1 MKKNLYIPIFLA
13 ILFLV
18 SCQQKGTKEGELI
31 YQITYLQTED
41 QNPLIALL
49 PKTISVK
56 FKESN
61 TLANIDGFFGTFN
74 LKIITNRND
83 KKNYTAL
90 RILDKRFIAETPLD
104 SISAAY
110 ENLNILQVIEKPQD
124 TATFAGLV
132 SYQIEIVYGQL
143 TDSIINFYCTND
155 IKIDDPNANSPFFQI
170 KGVLTRF
177 QTKVAGIDMIFELK
191 EFKEKKI
198 DASEFVPP
206 EGYKQVSG
214 QEIKELLK
222 SFQQ

>member
-1 MKKNLYIPIFLA
+1 MKRKIHIPIFLA
-13 ILFLV
+13 ILFLS
-18 SCQQKGTKEGELI
+18 SCQDKGTKEGELI
-31 YQITYLQTED
+31 YQITYLQSEE

-74 LKIITNRND
+74 LKIITNRSD

-90 RILDKRFIAETPLD
+90 RILDKKFITETPID

-110 ENLNILQVIEKPQD
+110 ENINILKVIEKPQD

-132 SYQIEIVYGQL
+132 SYQIEILYGQL
-143 TDSIINFYCTND
+143 SDSIIKFYCTND
-155 IKIDDPNANSPFFQI
+155 IKIEDPNTNTPFYPI
-170 KGVLTRF
+170 KGVLTKF
-177 QTKVAGIDMIFELK
+177 QTKVAGIDMVFELK
-191 EFKEKKI
+191 EFKDKKI
-198 DASEFVPP
+198 DASDFNPP
-206 EGYKQVSG
+206 QGYKQVSSK
-214 QEIKELLK
+214 EIKELLK